1 MLTNIKKNP
10 KCITTSIED
19 KLIILEF
26 NSGIYFELN
35 QIGMMIWDLIDSF
48 KSSKE
53 IIDILSKEFEN
64 KADIEKSVEKFLTDC
79 SKKKLISFDA

>member
-35 QIGMMIWDLIDSF
+35 QIGMMIWELIDSF

-64 KADIEKSVEKFLTDC
+64 TADIEKSVEKFLIDC
-79 SKKKLISFDA
+79 SKKKLISFDT